1 MVLFNRSWYNRA
13 GVEHVMAFHT
23 DREYESFLNDVLTF
37 EHMLI
42 GAGIQIVKY
51 YLDISK
57 KEQEKRLHDRRHD
70 PMYFASWAA
79 TSWRAVCW
87 R

>member
-1 MVLFNRSWYNRA
+1 LVQPSERRA
-13 GVEHVMAFHT
+13 DDGLLHG
-23 DREYESFLNDVLTF
+23 EYESFLQNVVPF

-57 KEQEKRLHDRRHD
+57 SRRSG
-70 PMYFASWAA
+70 FG
-79 TSWRAVCW
+79 TGGTIR
-87 R
+87 